1 MFTIL
6 ATLLF
11 SGPSDDLPEPGGYFG
26 VYEPSGPQKMYEVL
40 APSEPG
46 GAFDVNNP
54 QARTGSK
61 RSSSSASSQKA
72 QPSPA
77 KSLEKKAKQQ
87 LGLMRNYAKISN
99 CNKLLEHQA
108 EFLACGKEAVTPAQ
122 MLEAFDLVKTCRN
135 SRARSAGKAI
145 LEKLVEWFPDSI
157 QAKIAAD
164 QL

>member
-1 MFTIL
+1 MFIL
-6 ATLLF
+6 LITLVF
-11 SGPSDDLPEPGGYFG
+11 SGPSDELPEPGGYFG
-26 VYEPSGPQKMYEVL
+26 VFEPSGPPKMYEVL

-61 RSSSSASSQKA
+61 RSRPSASSRKA

-99 CNKLLEHQA
+99 CNKLLELQA
-108 EFLACGKEAVTPAQ
+108 EFLAFGKEAVTPAQ
-122 MLEAFDLVKTCRN
+122 MLEAFDLMKTCR
-135 SRARSAGKAI
+135 SSSARSAGKAI